1 MNKKNSPIDALISE
15 LEFGLE
21 ILFNDDNKNI
31 KKTEIKT
38 DQKLNKEEIKTS
50 IQNIRVNHVG
60 EVCAQGLYRGQAYF
74 TKDKN
79 TQKKLYSM
87 CKEEENHLR
96 LFKLRLKELNGHQS
110 LLNPIWYTA
119 SFMLGAY
126 AGINEKNWKM
136 GFVEETEKQVK
147 EHLDEYIELL
157 PKKDVRSI
165 SILKDVAKDEEKHRK
180 TAHSLGSVELP
191 KSTKLLMQSFSKIM
205 KKISHYL

>member
-1 MNKKNSPIDALISE
+1 
-15 LEFGLE
+15 
-21 ILFNDDNKNI
+21 
-31 KKTEIKT
+31 
-38 DQKLNKEEIKTS
+38 
-50 IQNIRVNHVG
+50 
-60 EVCAQGLYRGQAYF
+60 
-74 TKDKN
+74 
-79 TQKKLYSM
+79 M